1 MRKLDNLQLKENDRQ
16 AIAQRCRQ
24 LTPEQAEQRFRRL
37 CPALRTDAEEY
48 ELICLIAHS
57 DRLALWRLQYLIG
70 LGALLK
76 EEADEVMTLSMRL
89 NLPAPEWEH
98 VEWTGER
105 RPGRGDNGIT
115 DGARGA
121 DPVSVRNGATGVA
134 IRKNANVSRAQAAT
148 TQRRGQPRLRG

>member
-1 MRKLDNLQLKENDRQ
+1 MRKLDNLQLKESDRQ
-16 AIAQRCRQ
+16 AISRRSQQ
-24 LTPEQAEQRFRRL
+24 LTPDQAEQRFRRL

-48 ELICLIAHS
+48 ELICLIARS
-57 DRLALWRLQYLIG
+57 DRLALCRRQYLIG

-105 RPGRGDNGIT
+105 RPGRGN
-115 DGARGA
+115 DGTTNSARGA
-121 DPVSVRNGATGVA
+121 DPVSARNGATGVA
-134 IRKNANVSRAQAAT
+134 VRKNANVSRAQATAS
-148 TQRRGQPRLRG
+148 